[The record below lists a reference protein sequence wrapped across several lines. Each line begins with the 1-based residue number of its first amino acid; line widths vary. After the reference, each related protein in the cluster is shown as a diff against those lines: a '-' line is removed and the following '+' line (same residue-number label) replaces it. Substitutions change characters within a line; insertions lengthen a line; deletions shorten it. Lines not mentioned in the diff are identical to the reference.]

1 MIDAY
6 HARRAY
12 RRRPLPYP
20 RRSSRRVRVVAAVVG
35 ALLIPAV
42 AIAATNWTVGVAP
55 GSNGQAKAGTI
66 SNLTITATASPAA
79 TNLLYPGGNGDVVVT
94 ISNPNTFPVTITG
107 VNLPTNTTYAAGFSD
122 SALSVAQAGCAA
134 ATPST
139 VTWAFATGVSG
150 TSHSLTTA
158 LTVAASGQ
166 ANNPLVVTLTDD
178 AAMGSTAPLACAATY
193 FSMPSLTAI
202 AASASSSAA
211 TTSPATD
218 AWTS

>member
-1 MIDAY
+1 MP
-6 HARRAY
+6 HRRTPY
-12 RRRPLPYP
+12 RRTRI
-20 RRSSRRVRVVAAVVG
+20 VAAIVG

-42 AIAATNWTVGVAP
+42 AVASSNWTVGVAP
-55 GSNGQAKAGTI
+55 GSNGQAQAGTI

-79 TNLLYPGGNGDVVVT
+79 TNLLYPGGTGDVVVT
-94 ISNPNTFPVTITG
+94 ISNPNAFAVTITA

-122 SALSVAQAGCAA
+122 SSLSTPQAGCAA

-139 VTWAFATGVSG
+139 VTWAYSTAASG
-150 TSHSLTTA
+150 TSHTLTTP

-166 ANNPLVVTLTDD
+166 ANNPLVVTLTND
-178 AAMGSTAPLACAATY
+178 AAMGSSAPLACAATY
-193 FSMPSLTAI
+193 FAMPSLTAI
-202 AASASSSAA
+202 AASASTSAV